1 MPHFLFCTYN
11 FGVSMKK
18 RQLLWPIFF
27 SALCVLLINQY
38 TKLMY
43 DVNLLSY
50 IDLSMPLSEEEET
63 YKKSREVFVHGG
75 NIYEPPLGIYEPETG
90 QHLGLVVDYI
100 NALSIPMEVP
110 IISKPMVWNDAL
122 LSLAQG
128 KTDFCDLIP
137 SEQRAELFEF
147 SNPLYQIRGL
157 VVLRSDNAEIKTVLD
172 LENRKVAAPKGDY
185 SIEALTSKVNLVT
198 MVEVSNLGEAL
209 KLLDEGSVDAVIGDE
224 PVIWYLIKELSIVHQ
239 YKILD
244 TPLYDEPV
252 VIAVPKGETN
262 LIKLVNRSILVLRSN
277 GTLDQINEKWRAY
290 APLLTTNKTAE
301 KWRLIFAMTASGMA
315 LTLSGFLMLNR
326 KLKLIIEEKTADL
339 QFTFD
344 SLDRFAVVLGDQGLI
359 LNANRAILNYLSMD
373 KNQLI
378 GTHSSNIEIIKSALE
393 ALGNHDVAAMHHIG
407 RYYEVKSLEHKLLT
421 IQDMTFEKT
430 KERQLIQSNRMEAI
444 GQLATGVAHELRNP
458 LGVIRNSTYLLEDI
472 GNQDEAIRDKGIL
485 AINRAV
491 NRASSIIDNLLNF
504 SRLSSSEEKTFLIK
518 PVLEELVEFY
528 TNSKVYDLIA
538 FELACS
544 DRDKITVSDEAF
556 RHILN
561 NLIANACDAIAG
573 IGQITI
579 RVETDRDLHGK
590 PCFKISIQDTGI
602 GISIEEK
609 DKIFEPFYTT
619 KAPGKGTGLGLYI
632 VYSEVMAIGGAIDVQ
647 SELGIGTT
655 FVITLASQMEEV

>member
-1 MPHFLFCTYN
+1 
-11 FGVSMKK
+11 MKK
-18 RQLLWPIFF
+18 RQLIWPILF

-43 DVNLLSY
+43 DVTLISY
-50 IDLSMPLSEEEET
+50 INLSLPLTEEEAD

-137 SEQRAELFEF
+137 SEQRANLFDF

-157 VVLRSDNAEIKTVLD
+157 VVLKSDNTAIKTVDD
-172 LENRKVAAPKGDY
+172 LENKRVAAPKGDY
-185 SIEALTSKVNLVT
+185 SIEALTLKVDHVT
-198 MVEVSNLGEAL
+198 LVEVSNLGEAL
-209 KLLDEGSVDAVIGDE
+209 KLLDQGSVDAVIGDE

-252 VIAVPKGETN
+252 VIAVPKGEAS
-262 LIKLVNRSILVLRSN
+262 LLKLVNRSILVLRSN

-290 APLLTTNKTAE
+290 APLLTSNKTAE

-315 LTLSGFLMLNR
+315 LILSAFLMLNR
-326 KLKLIIEEKTADL
+326 KLKHIIEEKTADL

-359 LNANRAILNYLSMD
+359 LNANRAILTYLGME

-378 GTHSSNIEIIKSALE
+378 GTHSSNIEIIKNALV
-393 ALGNHDVAAMHHIG
+393 ALGEHDVATLHHIG

-421 IQDMTFEKT
+421 IQDLTFEKT

-444 GQLATGVAHELRNP
+444 GQLASGVAHELRNP
-458 LGVIRNSTYLLEDI
+458 LGVIRNSTYLLEEVGD
-472 GNQDEAIRDKGIL
+472 QDGAIRDKGIG

-491 NRASSIIDNLLNF
+491 NRASNIIDNLLNF
-504 SRLSSSEEKTFLIK
+504 SRLSTSQEVTFLLR

-528 TNSKVYDLIA
+528 TATKVYEAIDFQLV
-538 FELACS
+538 CH
-544 DRDKITVSDEAF
+544 DRLQITMSEEAL

-561 NLIANACDAIAG
+561 NLIANACDAIIGAG
-573 IGQITI
+573 KITI
-579 RVETDRDLHGK
+579 RVETGNDPSGK
-590 PCFKISIQDTGI
+590 AFSKISVQDTGK
-602 GISIEEK
+602 GISSDEK
-609 DKIFEPFYTT
+609 DKIFEPFFTT

-632 VYSEVMAIGGAIDVQ
+632 VYSELMAIGGTIDVH

-655 FVITLASQMEEV
+655 FVITLASQIEEV

>member
-1 MPHFLFCTYN
+1 
-11 FGVSMKK
+11 MKK
-18 RQLLWPIFF
+18 RQVIWPILF

-43 DVNLLSY
+43 DVSLISY
-50 IDLSMPLSEEEET
+50 INLSLPLTEEEVD

-137 SEQRAELFEF
+137 SEQRADLFDF

-157 VVLRSDNAEIKTVLD
+157 VVLKSDNTAIKTVDD
-172 LENRKVAAPKGDY
+172 LENKRVAAPKGDY
-185 SIEALTSKVNLVT
+185 SIEALTSKVDHVT
-198 MVEVSNLGEAL
+198 LFEVSNLGEAL
-209 KLLDEGSVDAVIGDE
+209 KLLDQGSVDAVIGDE

-252 VIAVPKGETN
+252 VIAVPKGKKS
-262 LIKLVNRSILVLRSN
+262 LLKLVNRSILVLRSN

-290 APLLTTNKTAE
+290 APLLTSNKTAE

-315 LTLSGFLMLNR
+315 LILSAFLMLNR

-359 LNANRAILNYLSMD
+359 LNANRAILKYLGME

-378 GTHSSNIEIIKSALE
+378 GTHSSNIEIIKNALD
-393 ALGNHDVAAMHHIG
+393 ALGDHDVATLNHIG

-421 IQDMTFEKT
+421 IQDLTFEKT

-458 LGVIRNSTYLLEDI
+458 L
-472 GNQDEAIRDKGIL
+472 
-485 AINRAV
+485 
-491 NRASSIIDNLLNF
+491 
-504 SRLSSSEEKTFLIK
+504 
-518 PVLEELVEFY
+518 
-528 TNSKVYDLIA
+528 
-538 FELACS
+538 
-544 DRDKITVSDEAF
+544 
-556 RHILN
+556 
-561 NLIANACDAIAG
+561 
-573 IGQITI
+573 
-579 RVETDRDLHGK
+579 
-590 PCFKISIQDTGI
+590 
-602 GISIEEK
+602 
-609 DKIFEPFYTT
+609 
-619 KAPGKGTGLGLYI
+619 
-632 VYSEVMAIGGAIDVQ
+632 
-647 SELGIGTT
+647 
-655 FVITLASQMEEV
+655 

>member
-1 MPHFLFCTYN
+1 
-11 FGVSMKK
+11 MKK
-18 RQLLWPIFF
+18 RQLIWPILL

-43 DVNLLSY
+43 DVTLISY
-50 IDLSMPLSEEEET
+50 INLSLPLTEEEAD
-63 YKKSREVFVHGG
+63 YKKSREIFVHAG

-137 SEQRAELFEF
+137 SEKRADLFDF

-157 VVLRSDNAEIKTVLD
+157 VVLKSNNTVIKTVDD
-172 LENRKVAAPKGDY
+172 LQNKRVAAPKGDY
-185 SIEALTSKVNLVT
+185 SIEALNSKVDHVT
-198 MVEVSNLGEAL
+198 LVEVSNLGEAL
-209 KLLDEGSVDAVIGDE
+209 KLLDQGSVDAVIGDE

-252 VIAVPKGETN
+252 VIAVPKGEKS
-262 LIKLVNRSILVLRSN
+262 LLKLVNRSILVLRSN

-290 APLLTTNKTAE
+290 APLLTSNKTAE

-315 LTLSGFLMLNR
+315 LILSAFLMLNR

-359 LNANRAILNYLSMD
+359 LNANRAILKYLGME

-378 GTHSSNIEIIKSALE
+378 GTHSSNIEIIKNALD
-393 ALGNHDVAAMHHIG
+393 ALGDHNVATLNHIG

-421 IQDMTFEKT
+421 IQDLTFEKT

-458 LGVIRNSTYLLEDI
+458 LGVIRNSTYLLEEVGD
-472 GNQDEAIRDKGIL
+472 QDGAIRDKGIG

-491 NRASSIIDNLLNF
+491 SRASNIIDNLLNF
-504 SRLSSSEEKTFLIK
+504 SRLSTSQEVTFLLR
-518 PVLEELVEFY
+518 PVLEELIEFFTATKSY
-528 TNSKVYDLIA
+528 EAIDFQLV
-538 FELACS
+538 CH
-544 DRDKITVSDEAF
+544 DRLQIKMSEEAL

-573 IGQITI
+573 AGTITI
-579 RVETDRDLHGK
+579 RVETGIDPYGK
-590 PCFKISIQDTGI
+590 TFSKICVHDTGK
-602 GISIEEK
+602 GIANDEK
-609 DKIFEPFYTT
+609 DKIFEPFFTT

-632 VYSEVMAIGGAIDVQ
+632 VYSEVMAIGGTIDVH

-655 FVITLASQMEEV
+655 FVITLATQIEEV